1 MNRANNSHEKESNE
15 MWWKMLIV
23 GQVSSIEERNEI
35 RFVAEMFLLGE
46 RIRYLARQ
54 NDKNKKENKK

>member
-1 MNRANNSHEKESNE
+1 
-15 MWWKMLIV
+15 MLIV

-35 RFVAEMFLLGE
+35 RFVAEMFILGE

-54 NDKNKKENKK
+54 NVKDKKENKK

>member
-1 MNRANNSHEKESNE
+1 
-15 MWWKMLIV
+15 MLIV

-35 RFVAEMFLLGE
+35 RFVAEMFVLGT

-54 NDKNKKENKK
+54 NAKTKKDD